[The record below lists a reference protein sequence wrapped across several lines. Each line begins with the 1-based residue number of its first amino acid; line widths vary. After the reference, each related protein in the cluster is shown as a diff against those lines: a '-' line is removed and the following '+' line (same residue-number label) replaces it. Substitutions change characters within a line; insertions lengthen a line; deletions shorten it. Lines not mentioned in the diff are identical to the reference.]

1 MNDKRTPMFF
11 KKYMYKKKTMF
22 KTGFTFL
29 FFISSSFRIFL
40 THESN
45 SFCFWSA
52 TRFSTCDFSSY
63 FHCFKLICFYRII
76 SKFIITLCNN
86 SLIKFFKWISI
97 WSTAGISFIICF
109 KQSSFQFLTFSLHFL
124 AKTWLYCWY
133 DHLTFLIRH
142 LSIGIVW
149 DSSLLVRIWSS
160 TTHWAIRLSLCRF
173 STSFYWH

>member
-1 MNDKRTPMFF
+1 MW
-11 KKYMYKKKTMF
+11 
-22 KTGFTFL
+22 L
-29 FFISSSFRIFL
+29 F
-40 THESN
+40 E
-45 SFCFWSA
+45 
-52 TRFSTCDFSSY
+52 SY

-160 TTHWAIRLSLCRF
+160 TTHSATKLSLCRF
-173 STSFYWH
+173 STSFYWHWNSFYTRMAIGKREDKINYFWKTLELHIILKISHEEDIQSGIVSV